1 MSDNEIMYPEDER
14 KVFPIDW
21 KPAFP
26 PDILKKAET
35 SRNLKL
41 ASFQQASDGRGFTAV
56 VMEGRSRYTV
66 SAKSFPQEEGQS
78 FVHASFNCSCQRYS
92 YYPSKCV
99 HVARAMIS
107 AEKIMGPFMV
117 KEEYYKW
124 NRRREEN
131 RIRRVKAERAA
142 RLNAPSCR
150 SLPAL
155 SAFQDLIRRQNDSAS
170 GIFFDFEQFL
180 AYFTTNSCYTDML
193 SQGEGLIEYQWIW
206 DRKDRISIQRE
217 KDGKRVLM
225 ANAYTADDVERVP
238 VVLTASSAGGFQCG
252 CECSMSG
259 MRKKKGIKNELCIH
273 QLRIIRDA
281 WTAALEYS
289 AGGTTDQKGKS
300 FLSLIEK
307 QTVQAR
313 KEESEVVQ
321 TRIQDIRIVPRI
333 SRDDSKVTLSF
344 QIGRTGG
351 RLYILKSYEKLIGAY
366 EESGIFNLG
375 KNADLDFSAETFTD
389 ESQPW
394 MTFIQRKYGEIDQ
407 ANERLSR
414 RIGYVPS
421 LSVGYQQEL
430 TGATL
435 DRFYDMA
442 EGIHCSFRDKNS
454 AKDTL
459 IRIGHKAIHVEI
471 RINRLADARGRLAGI
486 MISGQTPVLLPGS
499 SSRYCLS
506 DECLSRLE
514 PDEERA
520 VLPFSNA
527 ADLSGAFFFEIG
539 TGDLREFYYRVMPGF
554 MDSPYIEVEDLCGEE
569 ALQILPPDAKFRFF
583 MDYDGDH
590 LLMDC
595 DVSYEKGNVTDWND
609 RTGND
614 RIYRITGQDTQAVL
628 ERESIRDLQQ
638 EYRVRKAIDDLG
650 FAWDRVNGHYAKEA
664 DTEGLYEFLRTGTNV
679 LFSYGLVHGTDRFSA
694 RKIRTVPQIRAGV
707 SIDSDLMNLSITTQG
722 MTTSELMDILV
733 SYRRKR
739 KYHVLKN
746 GEFVNLDENKDLD
759 ALSDMMEALGITEKD
774 FEGDRTRLPVF
785 RALYLDKLL
794 EEHDN
799 IVSSGDRLYRNL
811 LRNYRTIRDSDYEV
825 PASMSEVLRPYQAY
839 GFKWLRTLEDTGFG
853 GILADEMGLG
863 KTLQTIALLQANKE
877 AGAEK
882 PSLVVCPASL
892 VYNWEEELHRF
903 APALDVTV
911 LAGPQAARRK
921 LMSDRLAGG
930 DTDVF
935 VTSYDLMRRDVSFY
949 QKAQFNICVL
959 DEAQYIKN
967 QKAAVS
973 KAVKTIHADH
983 RFALT
988 GTPIENRLAE
998 LWSIFDFLMPGFLNS
1013 YDDFSRHFDVPIT
1026 KNRDEKAADHLKKL
1040 TGPFILRRLKADV
1053 LKDLPARLEEVRY
1066 ARFDDLQQK
1075 IYDGQ
1080 VARIRD
1086 IMDGG
1091 LETGQDKMKLLA
1103 ELTKARQI
1111 CCDPSLLLENYT
1123 GGSAKRAACMD
1134 LISSAIDGEHRM
1146 LVFSQFTSMLALL
1159 EDDLKEAHIP
1169 YYKITGS
1176 TPKEQRLQLV
1186 NAFNK
1191 GTETGEKVPVF
1202 LISLKAGGTGLNLT
1216 GADVVIHYDPWWNL
1230 AAQNQAT
1237 DRAHRIGQEKQVTV
1251 YRMIA
1256 KGTIEEK
1263 ILDLQE
1269 QKKYLADAIL
1279 EGRSESVMNLSA
1291 DELRA
1296 LLI

>member
-1 MSDNEIMYPEDER
+1 MSDTNIIYPEDER
-14 KVFPIDW
+14 RVYPIDW
-21 KPAFP
+21 REAFP
-26 PDILKKAET
+26 DDILKEAET
-35 SRNLKL
+35 ARNLKM
-41 ASFQQASDGRGFTAV
+41 AAFQQTPDKRGFSAV
-56 VMEGRSRYTV
+56 VMEGRSRYAVTV
-66 SAKSFPQEEGQS
+66 KNIPREEGRD
-78 FVHASFNCSCQRYS
+78 FRHASYTCSCQRYS
-92 YYPSKCV
+92 FFSYKCI
-99 HVARAMIS
+99 HEARAMMS
-107 AEKIMGPFMV
+107 AEKIMGPFTV
-117 KEEYYKW
+117 LEASYKW
-124 NRRREEN
+124 NQRREEN
-131 RIRRVKAERAA
+131 RLRRMREERLS
-142 RLNAPSCR
+142 RLTDASCK
-150 SLPAL
+150 SVPAL
-155 SAFQDLIRRQNDSAS
+155 SVFQDLLRRQNSSSS
-170 GIFFDFEQFL
+170 GIFFDFEHFL
-180 AYFTTNSCYTDML
+180 DRYTTNSFYTDML
-193 SQGEGLIEYQWIW
+193 ARGESLIEYRWAW
-206 DRKDRISIQRE
+206 DRREQISIRRE
-217 KDGKRVLM
+217 NDGRRILE
-225 ANAYTADDVERVP
+225 ADAYTTDDGERVP
-238 VVLTASSAGGFQCG
+238 VKLEASSAGSFLCSCG
-252 CECSMSG
+252 CSMG
-259 MRKKKGIKNELCIH
+259 GIRKKKGIKKELCIH
-273 QLRIIRDA
+273 QLRILRDA
-281 WTAALEYS
+281 WSAALDYS
-289 AGGTTDQKGKS
+289 AQGTTDQKGKN

-313 KEESEVVQ
+313 KEESEVIQ
-321 TRIQDIRIVPRI
+321 TRVQDIRIVPRI
-333 SRDDSKVTLSF
+333 TRDDNKVQLSF
-344 QIGRTGG
+344 QVGRTGG

-366 EESGIFNLG
+366 EERGVLNLG
-375 KNADLDFSAETFTD
+375 KNMDLDFSAEAFTD

-407 ANERLSR
+407 ANERLGR

-421 LSVGYQQEL
+421 LAVGYQQEL

-442 EGIHCSFRDKNS
+442 EGTHCSFKDRNA
-454 AKDTL
+454 AKDTML
-459 IRIGHKAIHVEI
+459 RIGHKAIHVEI
-471 RINRLADARGRLAGI
+471 KINRLADARGRFAGI
-486 MISGQTPVLLPGS
+486 MVSGQTPVLLYGS

-506 DECLSRLE
+506 DDCLSRLE
-514 PDEERA
+514 AEEEKA

-539 TGDLREFYYRVMPGF
+539 AGDLREFYYRVMPGF

-583 MDYDGDH
+583 MDYDGDS

-595 DVSYEKGNVTDWND
+595 DVAYEKGTVTDWND
-609 RTGND
+609 KKSGE
-614 RIYRITGQDTQAVL
+614 RIYRITGQDRQADL
-628 ERESIRDLQQ
+628 EREGIRDLQQ
-638 EYRVRKAIDDLG
+638 EDRVRKAIDDLG
-650 FAWDRVNGHYAKEA
+650 FAWDRVNGHYAKQA
-664 DTEGLYEFLRTGTNV
+664 DTEGLYEFLRTGTGV

-694 RKIRTVPQIRAGV
+694 RRVRGVPQIRAGV
-707 SIDSDLMNLSITTQG
+707 SIESDLMNLSITTQG
-722 MTTSELMDILV
+722 LTTSDLMDILA
-733 SYRRKR
+733 SYRRKK

-774 FEGDRTRLPVF
+774 FDGDRAQLPVF

-799 IVSSGDRLYRNL
+799 IVASGDKLYRNL

-825 PASMSEVLRPYQAY
+825 PACMAEVLRPYQAY

-863 KTLQTIALLQANKE
+863 KTLQTIALFQADKE

-903 APALDVTV
+903 APDLSVTI
-911 LAGPQAARRK
+911 LAGPQTARRK
-921 LMSDRLAGG
+921 LMSDKLSSG

-949 QKAQFNICVL
+949 QKAQFNVCVL

-973 KAVKTIHADH
+973 KAVKTIRADH

-1026 KNRDEKAADHLKKL
+1026 KNKDEKAADHLKKL

-1086 IMDGG
+1086 ICDGG

-1111 CCDPSLLLENYT
+1111 CCDPSLLLENYE

-1159 EDDLKEAHIP
+1159 EEDLKAAHIP

-1191 GTETGEKVPVF
+1191 GTEDGEKVPVF